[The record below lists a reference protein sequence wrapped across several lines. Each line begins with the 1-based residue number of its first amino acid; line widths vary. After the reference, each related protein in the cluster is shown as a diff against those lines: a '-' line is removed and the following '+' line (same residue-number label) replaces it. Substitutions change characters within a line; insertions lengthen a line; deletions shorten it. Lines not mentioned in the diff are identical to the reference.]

1 MTASHNPGRNLCA
14 HPTEK
19 SMQLT
24 ESSHAASRGSAG
36 LAASH
41 GSAGLAAAWP
51 GRARWPQW

>member
-1 MTASHNPGRNLCA
+1 MTASHNPGRSLCA

-19 SMQLT
+19 SMQLI
-24 ESSHAASRGSAG
+24 ESSH
-36 LAASH
+36 AASH